1 MDINSINIKTESH
14 IVTPESYDVGSAV
27 GVDKRYWFIA
37 IVKNNTEKSSAE
49 KLAKEGY
56 DCFAATQ
63 KDIRV
68 WRTGRRVSVDR
79 VVITSTVFIYC
90 TERERRIVVNRPYIY
105 RFLTNKA
112 AASAVGRRPVAT
124 IPEMQIRNLRFML
137 GHSDT
142 PVGIVDRAYGRGDR
156 VRVIRGS
163 LCGLEGEVLVSN
175 DGQSELLVSLD
186 ILGYAKCSIDPVDV
200 EPIR

>member
-14 IVTPESYDVGSAV
+14 IVTPESFDVGSAV

-37 IVKNNTEKSSAE
+37 IVKNNTEKSAAQ
-49 KLAKEGY
+49 KLHKAGY
-56 DCFAATQ
+56 DCFVATQ
-63 KDIRV
+63 KDVRV

-79 VVITSTVFIYC
+79 VVITSAVFIYC
-90 TERERRIVVNRPYIY
+90 TECERRIVVNEPYIS

-112 AASAVGRRPVAT
+112 AASTVGGRPVAT
-124 IPEMQIRNLRFML
+124 IPEVQIRNLRFML

-142 PVGIVDRAYGRGDR
+142 PVGLVDRTYGRGDR

-175 DGQSELLVSLD
+175 EGQSELLVRLD
-186 ILGYAKCSIDPVDV
+186 ILGCAKCAIDLVDV
-200 EPIR
+200 ELIR

>member
-1 MDINSINIKTESH
+1 MDVNSINIKAESH
-14 IVTPESYDVGSAV
+14 TVTPVSSDVGSAV
-27 GVDKRYWFIA
+27 GVDRRYWFVA
-37 IVKNNTEKSSAE
+37 VVKNNTEKSSAQ

-56 DCFAATQ
+56 DCFVATQ
-63 KDIRV
+63 KDVRV

-79 VVITSTVFIYC
+79 VVITSAVFIYC
-90 TERERRIVVNRPYIY
+90 TERERRIVVNRPYIS

-112 AASAVGRRPVAT
+112 AASTVGGRPVAT
-124 IPEMQIRNLRFML
+124 IPEIQIKNLRFML

-142 PVGIVDRAYGRGDR
+142 PVGIVDRAYGLGDR

-186 ILGYAKCSIDPVDV
+186 ILGYAKCTIDPVDV